1 MITTKTN
8 LNQSNKT
15 EKFEKKNHLNSIWFV
30 WVDPFLTSFSF
41 WSKQSNIPYKLSL
54 SFLGISLTD
63 MIRRCPSSKLHYWS
77 RINDG
82 LKLLI
87 FNQMG
92 PPKANSNLRI
102 QQYFSSFHGLTVW
115 WNLWIFYTQNWSWST
130 INPLKLQYFWGM
142 ISRRVHWS
150 RTSHFHSRKHQV
162 SMMIGDLENIRW

>member
-92 PPKANSNLRI
+92 PQKLIQTCGFSNI
-102 QQYFSSFHGLTVW
+102 SQVFMDWQCDGASGFSLHRTEADQRLILWSCSTSEEWFPGGYIGQGRLIFIAENTRYVW
-115 WNLWIFYTQNWSWST
+115 W
-130 INPLKLQYFWGM
+130 
-142 ISRRVHWS
+142 
-150 RTSHFHSRKHQV
+150 
-162 SMMIGDLENIRW
+162 LET